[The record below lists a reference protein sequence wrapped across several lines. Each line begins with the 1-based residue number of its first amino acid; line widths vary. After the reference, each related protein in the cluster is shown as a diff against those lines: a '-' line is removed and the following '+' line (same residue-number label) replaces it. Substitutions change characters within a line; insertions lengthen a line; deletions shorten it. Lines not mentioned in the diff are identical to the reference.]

1 METQNPIELELNF
14 SSPDP
19 LFASDEWC
27 AQEKLDG
34 RRAVVTCIAGA
45 LTAQTRN
52 GNPINLPAKA
62 RALLPLGNYIVDG
75 ELVGDDFTAFDVL
88 SIGADDVR
96 TLPYSQ
102 RLAIL
107 DGLHVP
113 QIVTHYGEAA
123 KRALHAA
130 VRLAGREGIV
140 FKRLAARWRAGR
152 TEHAVKL
159 KNWLSD
165 TFRVGSFD
173 GRGIEITTMDGRPA
187 GRCAGGANVGDLVEI
202 RFQERTASG
211 KLRHPVLLAVRD
223 DLA

>member
-1 METQNPIELELNF
+1 MQPIESELHGA
-14 SSPDP
+14 PEE
-19 LFASDEWC
+19 LFRDDAWA
-27 AQEKLDG
+27 AQEKLNG

-52 GNPINLPAKA
+52 GNPIKLPAKA

-107 DGLHVP
+107 DALHVP
-113 QIVTHYGEAA
+113 QIETHYGEAA

-130 VRLAGREGIV
+130 VQSAGLEGVV
-140 FKRLAARWRAGR
+140 FKKLSAKWRAGR
-152 TEHAVKL
+152 TADAVKL
-159 KNWLSD
+159 KFWKSD
-165 TFRVGSFD
+165 TFVVESFD
-173 GRGIEITTMDGRPA
+173 GRGITIRTLDGTPA

-211 KLRHPVLLAVRD
+211 KLRHPVMLAVRD
-223 DLA
+223 DLAA

>member
-1 METQNPIELELNF
+1 MQPTEIGLNNSADELF
-14 SSPDP
+14 QD
-19 LFASDEWC
+19 DEWC

-34 RRAVVTCIAGA
+34 VRCVVTCTAGELRA
-45 LTAQTRN
+45 VTRN
-52 GNPINLPAKA
+52 GRPLKLSA
-62 RALLPLGNYIVDG
+62 RSIALLPLGDYVIDG
-75 ELVGDDFTAFDVL
+75 ENVRGDFTAFDVL

-102 RLAIL
+102 RVAIL

-130 VRLAGREGIV
+130 VQSAGREGVV

-152 TEHAVKL
+152 TADAVKL
-159 KNWLSD
+159 KFWKSD
-165 TFRVGSFD
+165 TFVVESFD
-173 GRGIEITTMDGRPA
+173 GRGIAIRTLDGIPA

-211 KLRHPVLLAVRD
+211 KLRHPVMLAVRD
-223 DLA
+223 DLAA

>member
-1 METQNPIELELNF
+1 MQPTEIGLNNSADELF
-14 SSPDP
+14 QDD
-19 LFASDEWC
+19 AWA
-27 AQEKLDG
+27 AQPKLDG
-34 RRAVVTCIAGA
+34 VRCIVTCTAGA
-45 LTAQTRN
+45 LSAVTRN
-52 GNPINLPAKA
+52 GRPLKLSA
-62 RALLPLGNYIVDG
+62 RSIALLPLGDYILDG
-75 ELVGDDFTAFDVL
+75 ELVGNDFTAFDVL

-113 QIVTHYGEAA
+113 QIETHYGEAA

-130 VRLAGREGIV
+130 VQSAGREGIV
-140 FKRLAARWRAGR
+140 FKRLAAKWRAGR

-187 GRCAGGANVGDLVEI
+187 GRCAGGANVGELVEI
-202 RFQERTASG
+202 RFAHWTEAG
-211 KLRHPVLLAVRD
+211 KLMHPAIIGVRD

>member
-1 METQNPIELELNF
+1 MQPIESELHGA
-14 SSPDP
+14 PEE
-19 LFASDEWC
+19 LFRDDAWA
-27 AQEKLDG
+27 AQEKIDG
-34 RRAVVTCIAGA
+34 KRCVVTCTTGELRAV
-45 LTAQTRN
+45 TRN
-52 GNPINLPAKA
+52 GNPIKLPAKA

-75 ELVGDDFTAFDVL
+75 ELVGNDFTAFDVL

-130 VRLAGREGIV
+130 VQSAGREGIV
-140 FKRLAARWRAGR
+140 FKRLAAKWRAGR
-152 TEHAVKL
+152 TADAVKL
-159 KNWLSD
+159 KFWKSD
-165 TFRVGSFD
+165 TFVVESFD
-173 GRGIEITTMDGRPA
+173 GRGIAIRTMDGKPA

-202 RFQERTASG
+202 RFAHWTEAG
-211 KLRHPVLLAVRD
+211 KLMHPAIIGIRD